1 MRNVAGWLAQKRLN
15 SFIVS
20 NFDNAGIPFKWRP
33 ATGPKQWR
41 ETAGPEMYEIG
52 IAGFAWTIKRI
63 QRTMIYNVNVP
74 ISDTHVDICLF
85 NCAPEN
91 YSPRILSSP
100 AAYLALGELK
110 GGIDPAGADEHWK
123 TARSALSRINASFS
137 GAQASPH
144 TFFIGGAI
152 ETKMAAE
159 IWEMLESG
167 VIENAANLTS
177 DTQLNSLVNWLIR
190 I

>member
-100 AAYLALGELK
+100 ERYLALGELK

-123 TARSALSRINASFS
+123 TALAAHGRISKAFIGNRFA
-137 GAQASPH
+137 PK
-144 TFFIGGAI
+144 TFFVGAAVARH
-152 ETKMAAE
+152 MASE
-159 IWEMLESG
+159 IWNELKAG
-167 VIENAANLTS
+167 RLTNAANLNSS
-177 DTQLNSLVNWLIR
+177 D
-190 I
+190 